1 MEPIE
6 ALGENVDLW
15 AEHFHALRETVS
27 GAFNGKPGLPA
38 SIYLLELVR
47 DMAGVFA
54 MLMDEKE
61 HRDFYLEKIQLS
73 PSWLRT
79 YQPCPWDWETMAP
92 ALQEEKVSVFEG
104 PRPSHRDEAVAWLAL
119 SKGLVWT
126 TDGKKKGVSLLHGLD
141 GLTPFPKGRPPYP
154 SWEEMGPNMK
164 PLLVHS
170 TFLAHEL
177 GAALDLGSPEEGPWD
192 FLSAASTYRFLLP
205 QEVRIGG
212 GFPVFRPSN
221 LAPFDED
228 LAQLLGVE
236 SGAWSDLRLK
246 GEIHGFPWEVSFGV
260 ICGGLELNLDTK
272 QARWA
277 FDVFITWGPMQ
288 TRESRAKAK
297 KRREDALLDEV
308 SLSVVEETKRQAMG
322 WDEEDWTEWLGS
334 ILEAIQETLPRFQG
348 QGAGLQAHRVVT
360 STAMAT
366 LSEGPDSCDATAMVG
381 GVTGTATVGGVTIS
395 IEPVPGALTLTGY
408 APTLTITPRPVS
420 IPTPQEPQE
429 KAKGRTAFLP
439 VTLPEGQTRMDRG
452 AKRLLLGMADLD
464 LPKDLMKAPA
474 WDEMVEEEA
483 GRIITEYREENR
495 LIEEGNNLL
504 ERTEEPRPKKDPSQ
518 DPLLRVVRDDYGNE
532 SLVLSS
538 KGRQALR
545 QRAGA
550 KGFREV
556 KRDRDSLPMEWVVK
570 HFKLPQGGYVE
581 TSLSWYSSA
590 LPFSTQARK
599 KRGEELEAMLKAE
612 AVKGT
617 PLLFE
622 VLEDHLQDK
631 IQAEVGLL
639 RNTIPDAQR
648 LCDYILREFGRT
660 GINPIRITSD
670 SLRILLKAEMDPHG
684 HSKVEA
690 ALKALTKLH
699 FNLKITGDPEL
710 RGDTFGVFIGEATYE
725 PGGGGGHGGG
735 TWTIYIS
742 PNALGV
748 LRVFQQTRMKKDGL
762 RQIFYYDWMRDLDR
776 EEMEVLSDGWEK
788 SPSTLIPFY
797 DESHGFTDT
806 QKRLIR
812 FLESNTTMTQHGA
825 RTERAHL
832 QVRKKKHPDHN
843 KPRLYDSTFCPLIPK
858 GVKLT
863 GILGVKKDPRY
874 AESGWR
880 LQGTPGRATDTS
892 GARAPSLLHA
902 MGVEMPSG
910 AHGNK
915 RNSITKRA
923 MEDLEAVVVQAMGGL
938 VAVQRPKGAWITLD
952 RAKLLPADTLAK
964 DSFFFIF
971 APEGWVDRMANH
983 HEKWSQDRAKAGKGW
998 EVKIDRKTPPAPI
1011 PSIEPQEV
1019 GAGEPDSLHRRLA
1032 TARKVQKLTQAQ
1044 AGALFGVS
1052 QQALGAWEKETKP
1065 IPARLRETILRWIET
1080 GETPSL
1086 P

>member
-6 ALGENVDLW
+6 ALGVNVDLW
-15 AEHFHALRETVS
+15 AEHFHALRETVG
-27 GAFNGKPGLPA
+27 GAFNGKPGLP
-38 SIYLLELVR
+38 
-47 DMAGVFA
+47 
-54 MLMDEKE
+54 
-61 HRDFYLEKIQLS
+61 
-73 PSWLRT
+73 
-79 YQPCPWDWETMAP
+79 
-92 ALQEEKVSVFEG
+92 
-104 PRPSHRDEAVAWLAL
+104 
-119 SKGLVWT
+119 
-126 TDGKKKGVSLLHGLD
+126 
-141 GLTPFPKGRPPYP
+141 
-154 SWEEMGPNMK
+154 
-164 PLLVHS
+164 
-170 TFLAHEL
+170 
-177 GAALDLGSPEEGPWD
+177 
-192 FLSAASTYRFLLP
+192 ASTYRFLLP

-236 SGAWSDLRLK
+236 GGAWSDLRLK

-260 ICGGLELNLDTK
+260 ICGGLELNLETK

-288 TRESRAKAK
+288 TKESRAKAK

-348 QGAGLQAHRVVT
+348 QGAGLQAHGVVT

-366 LSEGPDSCDATAMVG
+366 LSEGPDSCDATAMVE

-395 IEPVPGALTLTGY
+395 IEPMPGALTLTGY

-1080 GETPSL
+1080 GETPTL

>member
-1 MEPIE
+1 VGP
-6 ALGENVDLW
+6 
-15 AEHFHALRETVS
+15 
-27 GAFNGKPGLPA
+27 
-38 SIYLLELVR
+38 
-47 DMAGVFA
+47 VFA
-54 MLMDEKE
+54 
-61 HRDFYLEKIQLS
+61 
-73 PSWLRT
+73 
-79 YQPCPWDWETMAP
+79 
-92 ALQEEKVSVFEG
+92 
-104 PRPSHRDEAVAWLAL
+104 AV
-119 SKGLVWT
+119 G
-126 TDGKKKGVSLLHGLD
+126 
-141 GLTPFPKGRPPYP
+141 
-154 SWEEMGPNMK
+154 
-164 PLLVHS
+164 
-170 TFLAHEL
+170 
-177 GAALDLGSPEEGPWD
+177 
-192 FLSAASTYRFLLP
+192 
-205 QEVRIGG
+205 EV
-212 GFPVFRPSN
+212 
-221 LAPFDED
+221 
-228 LAQLLGVE
+228 
-236 SGAWSDLRLK
+236 
-246 GEIHGFPWEVSFGV
+246 
-260 ICGGLELNLDTK
+260 T
-272 QARWA
+272 
-277 FDVFITWGPMQ
+277 
-288 TRESRAKAK
+288 
-297 KRREDALLDEV
+297 
-308 SLSVVEETKRQAMG
+308 
-322 WDEEDWTEWLGS
+322 
-334 ILEAIQETLPRFQG
+334 
-348 QGAGLQAHRVVT
+348 
-360 STAMAT
+360 
-366 LSEGPDSCDATAMVG
+366 
-381 GVTGTATVGGVTIS
+381 
-395 IEPVPGALTLTGY
+395 
-408 APTLTITPRPVS
+408 VS
-420 IPTPQEPQE
+420 IPHPQDPQEM
-429 KAKGRTAFLP
+429 AKGKTSFLP
-439 VTLPEGQTRMDRG
+439 VTLPEGQTRMDRR

-474 WDEMVEEEA
+474 WDEMVADEA
-483 GRIITEYREENR
+483 ERIIAEYREENR

-504 ERTEEPRPKKDPSQ
+504 ERIEEPRPKKDPSQ
-518 DPLLRVVRDDYGNE
+518 DPRLKVVRDDYGNE
-532 SLVLSS
+532 SLVLSP

-545 QRAGA
+545 QKAGA

-556 KRDRDSLPMEWVVK
+556 KRDRDGLPMEWVVK

-599 KRGEELEAMLKAE
+599 KREEELEAMLKAE

-639 RNTIPDAQR
+639 RNTIPNAQK

-670 SLRILLKAEMDPHG
+670 SLRILLKAEMDPNG
-684 HSKVEA
+684 HAKVEA

-725 PGGGGGHGGG
+725 PGGGGGHGSGI
-735 TWTIYIS
+735 WTILIS

-812 FLESNTTMTQHGA
+812 FLESNTTMSQHAA
-825 RTERAHL
+825 RTDRAHL
-832 QVRKKKHPDHN
+832 QVRNKRHPDHN
-843 KPRLYDSTFCPLIPK
+843 KPRLYDSTFCPLIPQ

-863 GILGVKKDPRY
+863 GSLGVKKDPRY

-892 GARAPSLLHA
+892 GARAPSLLYA

-915 RNSITKRA
+915 RNSIIKRA
-923 MEDLEAVVVQAMGGL
+923 LEDLEAVVVQAMGGL
-938 VAVQRPKGAWITLD
+938 VAVQCPKGAWITLS
-952 RAKLLPADTLAK
+952 RAKTLPADTLVK
-964 DSFFFIF
+964 DSFFFLF
-971 APEGWVDRMANH
+971 APEGWVDRMATH
-983 HEKWSQDRAKAGKGW
+983 HEKWSQDRARAGKGW

-1032 TARKVQKLTQAQ
+1032 TARKDRKLTQGQ
-1044 AGALFGVS
+1044 VGALFGVS

-1065 IPARLRETILRWIET
+1065 IPGRLREPILRWIET
-1080 GETPSL
+1080 GEAPTL

>member
-6 ALGENVDLW
+6 ALGVNVDLW

-38 SIYLLELVR
+38 STYLLELVR

-79 YQPCPWDWETMAP
+79 YQPCPWDWETMRP
-92 ALQEEKVSVFEG
+92 ALQEEKASVYEG

-126 TDGKKKGVSLLHGLD
+126 TDWKKKGVSLLHGLD

-212 GFPVFRPSN
+212 GFPLFRPSN

-260 ICGGLELNLDTK
+260 ICGGLELNLETK

-288 TRESRAKAK
+288 TKESRAKAK

-308 SLSVVEETKRQAMG
+308 SLSVVEETKRQAME
-322 WDEEDWTEWLGS
+322 WDEEDWTEWLSS
-334 ILEAIQETLPRFQG
+334 ILEAIQDTLPRFQG
-348 QGAGLQAHRVVT
+348 QGAGLQGHGVAT

-366 LSEGPDSCDATAMVG
+366 LSEGPDSCDATATVE
-381 GVTGTATVGGVTIS
+381 GVTGTAVLGAAMAIATAGPVFAAVGEV
-395 IEPVPGALTLTGY
+395 
-408 APTLTITPRPVS
+408 TPRPVS
-420 IPTPQEPQE
+420 IPHPQEPHE
-429 KAKGRTAFLP
+429 RAKGRTTFLP

-483 GRIITEYREENR
+483 KRITGEAQAA
-495 LIEEGNNLL
+495 GQ
-504 ERTEEPRPKKDPSQ
+504 DPSQ
-518 DPLLRVVRDDYGNE
+518 DPRLKVERDTYGNE
-532 SLVLSS
+532 SLALSS

-545 QRAGA
+545 QKAGA

-590 LPFSTQARK
+590 LPFSNQARK
-599 KRGEELEAMLKAE
+599 KREEELEAMLKAE

-684 HSKVEA
+684 HAKVEA

-735 TWTIYIS
+735 TWTILIS

-776 EEMEVLSDGWEK
+776 EEMETLSEGWEK

-825 RTERAHL
+825 RTDRAHL
-832 QVRKKKHPDHN
+832 QVRKNKHPDHN
-843 KPRLYDSTFCPLIPK
+843 KPRLYDSGFCPLIPQ

-915 RNSITKRA
+915 RNAITKRA
-923 MEDLEAVVVQAMGGL
+923 LEDLEAVVVQAMGGL
-938 VAVQRPKGAWITLD
+938 VAVQRPKGAWVTLN
-952 RAKLLPADTLAK
+952 RAKTLPADTLAK

-1032 TARKVQKLTQAQ
+1032 TSRKGRSLTQAQ

-1065 IPARLRETILRWIET
+1065 IPARLREPILQWIET
-1080 GETPSL
+1080 GEPPSL
-1086 P
+1086 S

>member
-1 MEPIE
+1 M
-6 ALGENVDLW
+6 DLW
-15 AEHFHALRETVS
+15 AEHFHALRETVG

-38 SIYLLELVR
+38 STYLLELVR

-236 SGAWSDLRLK
+236 GGAWSDLRLK

-260 ICGGLELNLDTK
+260 ICGGLELNLETK

-288 TRESRAKAK
+288 TKESRAKAK

-348 QGAGLQAHRVVT
+348 QGAGLQAHGVVT

-366 LSEGPDSCDATAMVG
+366 LSEGPDSCDATAMVE

-395 IEPVPGALTLTGY
+395 IEPMPGALTLTGY

-1080 GETPSL
+1080 GETPTL